1 MIRMLAV
8 TASRSEASE
17 AAQHMPEGESGSE
30 SITGAKRRHVPPAYI
45 PGCHQKRAD
54 QAAGKNSAGLQRVK
68 AEDLT
73 PVAGI
78 GIPFIDDEQ
87 DLGSENAG
95 QNYKDSEVP
104 GVVAVDALLFGVA
117 YADPHSDQ
125 HARRNQQAIGGKAEI
140 ANMKKSGKH
149 VKLDA
154 PLEFDVREV

>member
-45 PGCHQKRAD
+45 PGCHQKRA
-54 QAAGKNSAGLQRVK
+54 
-68 AEDLT
+68 
-73 PVAGI
+73 
-78 GIPFIDDEQ
+78 
-87 DLGSENAG
+87 
-95 QNYKDSEVP
+95 
-104 GVVAVDALLFGVA
+104 VDALLFGVA

-125 HARRNQQAIGGKAEI
+125 HARRNQQAIGGQAEI